1 MSDTIIT
8 MENGSK
14 WRPSLSTDTV
24 HCATCENVV
33 DTPEEIASY
42 PDGNCPQCG
51 NPWNGA
57 EKRST
62 SIQVTAP
69 ESVSGSTL

>member
-1 MSDTIIT
+1 MT
-8 MENGSK
+8 K
-14 WRPSLSTDTV
+14 WLPSTTRDLVECVSCD
-24 HCATCENVV
+24 NKV

-51 NPWNGA
+51 NSWTGS

-62 SIQVTAP
+62 IIEVTAP
-69 ESVSGSTL
+69 QALDGGAG